1 MRVVHRRRGD
11 VIAQKATI
19 IAVTN
24 QKGGVGK
31 STTCENLGIG
41 LAMEGKKVLLVDA
54 DPQGS
59 LTIVASLLWLVVCTA
74 CRFIFARHADIAISM
89 GWQQPDELPA
99 TLSTLMQKAMN
110 DQPIQPGE
118 GILHHAE
125 GVDLI
130 PANIELA
137 GLEVALVNSMN
148 REKMLKQV
156 LDGAKREYDYILLD
170 CTPSLGMLTINAL
183 AAADTALIPVQ
194 AQYLSAKGLEQLLQT
209 ICKVH
214 RQKINPKLKIEG
226 ILLTMTDSRTNY
238 GKQIDT
244 LIRQAYGSKIKVF
257 DQTIPRSVRAA
268 ETSAAGKSIFQYD
281 PKSKVAEAY
290 QSLAKEVLVDA
301 EKRLKRSTER
311 SR

>member
-1 MRVVHRRRGD
+1 MVHRRRGD
-11 VIAQKATI
+11 IIAKKATI

-89 GWQQPDELPA
+89 GWQQPDELPT

-118 GILHHAE
+118 GILNHAE

-156 LDGAKREYDYILLD
+156 LDGAKREYDFILLD
-170 CTPSLGMLTINAL
+170 CMPSLGMLTINAL
-183 AAADTALIPVQ
+183 AAADAALIPVQ

-209 ICKVH
+209 VQKVR
-214 RQKINPKLKIEG
+214 RQINPKLKIEG

-238 GKQIDT
+238 GKQISN
-244 LIRQAYGSKIKVF
+244 LIRQAYGKHLKVF
-257 DQTIPRSVRAA
+257 EQTIPRSVRAA
-268 ETSAAGKSIFQYD
+268 ETSAVGKSIFAYD
-281 PKSKVAEAY
+281 PKGKVAEAY
-290 QSLAKEVLVDA
+290 KSLAKEVLADA
-301 EKRLKRSTER
+301 DRQRKLSSER
-311 SR
+311 AR